1 MPVVYLNGR
10 FVAAEEAKVPVMD
23 RGYLFGDGV
32 YEVIPVYRGQPFL
45 LEGHLAR
52 LQRSLDAIELA
63 NPLDN
68 VSWASLI
75 TDLVSQNGG
84 GEQSVYL
91 QITRGAAA
99 QRDHIFP
106 QAVSAGIFI
115 MSNPLKPVP
124 ADWHQQGISCITVD
138 DIRWQRCDIKAIALL
153 ANCLLKQ
160 RAQEA
165 GAQEALLLRDGLLTE
180 GAASNA
186 YIVSNGEIITAP
198 SGPQIL
204 SGITR
209 DLVLALAEK
218 TGVPVQQRSASEREL
233 RAADE
238 IWISSSTKELVPVTK
253 LDDQPV
259 GTGQPGPIWQDLQQR
274 FQQYKSEVLA

>member
-1 MPVVYLNGR
+1 M
-10 FVAAEEAKVPVMD
+10 
-23 RGYLFGDGV
+23 
-32 YEVIPVYRGQPFL
+32 
-45 LEGHLAR
+45 
-52 LQRSLDAIELA
+52 
-63 NPLDN
+63 
-68 VSWASLI
+68 
-75 TDLVSQNGG
+75 
-84 GEQSVYL
+84 
-91 QITRGAAA
+91 
-99 QRDHIFP
+99 
-106 QAVSAGIFI
+106 
-115 MSNPLKPVP
+115 
-124 ADWHQQGISCITVD
+124 
-138 DIRWQRCDIKAIALL
+138 
-153 ANCLLKQ
+153 
-160 RAQEA
+160 
-165 GAQEALLLRDGLLTE
+165 LRDGLLTE